1 MTAHS
6 TTTHVCVCLDAG
18 GWERVWEH
26 VQTKEKAGSER
37 IAKLVGDV
45 QDLRRQM
52 SQVTQSKDE
61 RITAQVGPLAP
72 LLSASASLPSLYLR
86 YVGSQGLTKQR
97 VERRAER
104 RDGAAPAR
112 GARPRGRRRVCGCEA
127 Q

>member
-1 MTAHS
+1 VPRSHDGTLHHHS
-6 TTTHVCVCLDAG
+6 CVVWPDAG

-61 RITAQVGPLAP
+61 RITAQVCPLPPSSP
-72 LLSASASLPSLYLR
+72 LLRPCLLSIS
-86 YVGSQGLTKQR
+86 VTW
-97 VERRAER
+97 
-104 RDGAAPAR
+104 AAK
-112 GARPRGRRRVCGCEA
+112 G
-127 Q
+127 